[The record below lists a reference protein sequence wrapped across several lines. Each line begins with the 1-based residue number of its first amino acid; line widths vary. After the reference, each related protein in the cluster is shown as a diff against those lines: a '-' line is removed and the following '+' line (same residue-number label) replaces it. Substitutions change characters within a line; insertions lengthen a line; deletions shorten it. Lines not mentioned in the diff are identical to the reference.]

1 MTVSEKT
8 LFLISDLF
16 KDKWTQAVTL
26 SIAILAVCAAISG
39 LKASSYSTKVALYS
53 SLENKGWAFYQ
64 AKNIKQHIS
73 ESQRDLYLYYV
84 TINPSSKASDILRI
98 QMAFL
103 EKEIVRYDAEKN
115 VIKKETEA
123 LAIVQNKYKEKSAD
137 FALATMLLH
146 VCIMLSSVSTLTEK
160 KSLWGIG
167 MAFGVSGLI
176 YMCAG
181 LWL

>member
-26 SIAILAVCAAISG
+26 SITILAVCAAISG

-64 AKNIKQHIS
+64 SKSIKQHIS
-73 ESQRDLYLYYV
+73 ESQRDLYRYYV
-84 TINPSSKASDILRI
+84 TVNPDSKASDILRT

-103 EKEIVRYDAEKN
+103 EKEIIRYDAEKHI
-115 VIKKETEA
+115 IKKETES
-123 LAIVQNKYKEKSAD
+123 LAIVQNEYKKKSAD
-137 FALATMLLH
+137 FALATMLLQ
-146 VCIMLSSVSTLTEK
+146 VCIMLSSVSTLTGK
-160 KSLWGIG
+160 KSLWGLG
-167 MAFGVSGLI
+167 LAFGVAGLI

-181 LWL
+181 FWV